1 MCCFTW
7 VCVIVM
13 CGCRKRSELEM
24 KGTCVSFAKALKTH
38 EWFQK
43 HRNVDF
49 CVWSASCGNMAKL
62 AALTGFD
69 GVIGVSGF
77 GYAAF
82 LWILWFPTTT
92 EEVGVCVSDG
102 VCVQCSTGKGSR
114 LSLPL
119 SLSLGGAPDKL
130 RVKKGMDDGTVQLW
144 FSRRKDDVTHIV
156 TIPVWDK
163 CDVRVDPSKAA
174 IKPSNSEIP

>member
-1 MCCFTW
+1 
-7 VCVIVM
+7 
-13 CGCRKRSELEM
+13 M
-24 KGTCVSFAKALKTH
+24 KGTCVSFANALKTH

-49 CVWSASCGNMAKL
+49 CVWSASCGNTARL
-62 AALTGFD
+62 AALKGFD

-77 GYAAF
+77 GCAAF
-82 LWILWFPTTT
+82 LRILWFPTAT
-92 EEVGVCVSDG
+92 EEVEVCVSDG
-102 VCVQCSTGKGSR
+102 VCVQYSAGKGSR

-130 RVKKGMDDGTVQLW
+130 RVKEGMDDGTVQHLW
-144 FSRRKDDVTHIV
+144 FSRRKDGGTHIV
-156 TIPVWDK
+156 TVPVWDK
-163 CDVRVDPSKAA
+163 RDVRVDPSQAV

>member
-1 MCCFTW
+1 M
-7 VCVIVM
+7 
-13 CGCRKRSELEM
+13 EM
-24 KGTCVSFAKALKTH
+24 KGTCVSFANALKTH

-49 CVWSASCGNMAKL
+49 CVWSASCGNTSRL

-77 GYAAF
+77 DCAAF

-102 VCVQCSTGKGSR
+102 VCVFNDALAKGPGCPCLSR
-114 LSLPL
+114 
-119 SLSLGGAPDKL
+119 
-130 RVKKGMDDGTVQLW
+130 
-144 FSRRKDDVTHIV
+144 SRWEELQI
-156 TIPVWDK
+156 
-163 CDVRVDPSKAA
+163 S
-174 IKPSNSEIP
+174 